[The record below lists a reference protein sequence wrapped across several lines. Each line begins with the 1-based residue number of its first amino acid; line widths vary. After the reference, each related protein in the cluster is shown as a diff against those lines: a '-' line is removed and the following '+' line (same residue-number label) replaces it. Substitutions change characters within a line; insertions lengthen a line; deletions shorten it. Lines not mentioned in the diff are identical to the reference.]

1 MEKHTAG
8 PCWMYCESQRRVKDM
23 LILKRKAGEQLR
35 IGDDIVVQIISVDG
49 NQTRVGIA
57 APRDLPVHRE
67 EIYNKIQREQ
77 K

>member
-1 MEKHTAG
+1 
-8 PCWMYCESQRRVKDM
+8 M